1 MVLNILTKLAQ
12 TFDLV
17 TFSQALVRLDFGFVD
32 FGEKPAVEL
41 ASETGTDRR
50 HGNFIPAP
58 LFYKINLASE
68 LTIISL
74 G

>member
-41 ASETGTDRR
+41 ASETGTDR
-50 HGNFIPAP
+50 
-58 LFYKINLASE
+58 
-68 LTIISL
+68 
-74 G
+74 